1 MKRYFFVLFFVPF
14 HKKDI
19 PRIETNIS
27 LQDII
32 VNIGLSKS
40 QHKFLDNVT
49 FLLQFKSNDLITEYV
64 T

>member
-40 QHKFLDNVT
+40 
-49 FLLQFKSNDLITEYV
+49 NDLITEYV